1 MTIFYCDY
9 PTARKVLGHTPMLYA
24 AAILNVRKAGRLDVA
39 ELCEASLAQEADR
52 IIELRTQEQKNE
64 NA

>member
-1 MTIFYCDY
+1 MNLNDKFDALARYNTDIYCGDLAH
-9 PTARKVLGHTPMLYA
+9 TAIAYA
-24 AAILNVRKAGRLDVA
+24 RIGTNTAAVRCSD
-39 ELCEASLAQEADR
+39 LANR